1 MSEPSSST
9 NAPEK
14 KKPIV
19 IITIG
24 MAGAGKSTFVQ
35 RINSYLHSQNPPVP
49 PYILNL
55 DPAVTHVPFEP
66 NIDIR
71 DTVNY
76 HEVMKQYNLGPNGGI
91 LTALNL
97 FTTKFDEVLD
107 LVEKRSADVD
117 YIILDTPGQIEIFTW
132 SASGAIITD
141 AVASS
146 LPAVVAYIIDTPRT
160 TSPATFM
167 SNMLYACSILYKTK
181 LPFILVF
188 NKTDVQPHE
197 FAVEWMQDFEAFQAA
212 LATHKGTTDDE
223 GEPTYMNSLM
233 NSMSLVLDEFYKQLK
248 VYLPLSNLL
257 ASANAYSNTMQAVGV
272 SSVTGAGIKEFFEA
286 VDASRAEYERDYLPE
301 LKRAREAREKTLQAA
316 KEDSMNRL
324 MKDLAVDREQNPEAA
339 AADKWEQEDEDGGDD
354 DDLDVNIIDRSEE
367 PWPGQYIDIT
377 RARPH
382 EEEHMSW
389 PRPG

>member
-1 MSEPSSST
+1 MASNQNEGSP
-9 NAPEK
+9 K
-14 KKPIV
+14 KKPIT

-35 RINSYLHSQNPPVP
+35 RINSYLHSLQPPRP

-55 DPAVTHVPFEP
+55 DPAVASVPFET

-97 FTTKFDEVLD
+97 FTTKFDQVLD
-107 LVEKRSADVD
+107 IVEKRADTVD
-117 YIILDTPGQIEIFTW
+117 YVILDTPGQIEIFTW

-141 AVASS
+141 AIAGA
-146 LPAVVAYIIDTPRT
+146 LPTVVAYIIDTPRT
-160 TSPATFM
+160 TAPATFM

-188 NKTDVQPHE
+188 NKTDVQPHD
-197 FAVEWMQDFEAFQAA
+197 FALEWMHDFEEFQAA
-212 LATHKGTTDDE
+212 LATHNGTRDSE

-233 NSMSLVLDEFYKQLK
+233 NSMSLVLDEFYKNLK
-248 VYLPLSNLL
+248 
-257 ASANAYSNTMQAVGV
+257 AVGV
-272 SSVTGAGIKEFFEA
+272 SSMTGAGMSEFFEA
-286 VDASRAEYERDYLPE
+286 VDASRAEYEREYLPDLE
-301 LKRAREAREKTLQAA
+301 RARSRREQTLQEA
-316 KEDSMNRL
+316 KQDSMNRL
-324 MKDLAVDREQNPEAA
+324 MKDLAVDRASNPEFARQ
-339 AADKWEQEDEDGGDD
+339 DQWEVEEGEEDDDGGDMD
-354 DDLDVNIIDRSEE
+354 IIDRSDDV
-367 PWPGQYIDIT
+367 WPGQYIDVT
-377 RARPH
+377 RARRPTG
-382 EEEHMSW
+382 EDINW